1 MASRPD
7 ELVLRVT
14 ATQELL
20 ERQLR
25 EMGRNVDTF
34 EQAAEQRIAQLEQRF
49 SGINLRGAIDAV
61 KDADQAFKSSFSS
74 IQRQAEQIAQAV
86 ASSGTVDLTPLI
98 EQSRNRVTMLNAE
111 TTAMQALLRAEEARL
126 GPVERLSVQEKAAL
140 AAGRAAVT
148 ISREKAAA
156 AQVEAQ
162 RLEELQA
169 QLGQTAIAQQRMS
182 QTSGAYRAG
191 MQQAGFQVQ
200 DFAVQVAGGTSA
212 IRAFSL
218 QAPQLF
224 GALQL
229 MSSGAENANGKFA
242 TFARFLGG
250 GWGVA
255 IGIAIPFIGMLAE
268 RLLASGDA
276 ADTARTKVNAL
287 TEALDRLRRAQGQ
300 LDAVSQG
307 AAMVEQKRL
316 EGRRA
321 ILDGQIAAK
330 QKQLRDLE
338 ALPGDIGVAGSAT
351 RRELEALQAQRDS
364 DAGNLIV
371 IQKTLQGYEA
381 AQRARERAEAE
392 SRRSASGGARGG
404 SSRGD
409 AEARRMAAAA
419 AREQAQAERE
429 AAAARQ
435 ALISATDGL
444 ISRYD
449 PALAKSRQFVAEIDT
464 LNRAVAAGLIDQQRA
479 NRIGMQVTL
488 GYEIGGKDDPIDAM
502 MDKMLEGR
510 ERMAQYA
517 RDNEDAARRLKVA
530 WTDAAQGVVSQLQYL
545 SNSIQS
551 GGFLDIMAAAL
562 GLFEQLGGMGAF
574 GKTVQSNILAGRRA
588 AGGPVTAGKTY
599 LVGER
604 GPELFTPS
612 SNGQIV
618 SNDNLRAPRIPA
630 SDIAGAARSQTIVV
644 QVQANDY
651 FDARVDRR
659 ATGVAGPIG
668 MRAAQ
673 AGAGLAQES
682 MMRRSR
688 NRIPGR

>member
-25 EMGRNVDTF
+25 EMGRNVDSF

-126 GPVERLSVQEKAAL
+126 GPIERLSVQEKAAL

-169 QLGQTAIAQQRMS
+169 EIGQTAIAQQRMS

-191 MQQAGFQVQ
+191 LQQAGFQVQ

-229 MSSGAENANGKFA
+229 MSSGADNASGKFA
-242 TFARFLGG
+242 SFAKFLGG

-255 IGIAIPFIGMLAE
+255 IGIAIPLIGMLAE
-268 RLLASGDA
+268 RMLASGDA
-276 ADTARTKVNAL
+276 ADTATTKVNAL
-287 TEALDRLRRAQGQ
+287 AQALDRLRRAQGQ

-307 AAMVEQKRL
+307 AAMVEEKRL
-316 EGRRA
+316 EGRRD
-321 ILDGQIAAK
+321 ILDRQIAAK
-330 QKQLRDLE
+330 QKQLRDFE

-351 RRELEALQAQRDS
+351 RSELEALQAQRDS
-364 DAGNLIV
+364 AAGNLMV

-381 AQRARERAEAE
+381 AQRARARAEAE
-392 SRRSASGGARGG
+392 SRKSGSGAGSG

-409 AEARRMAAAA
+409 AEVRRMAAAA

-464 LNRAVAAGLIDQQRA
+464 LNRAVAAGLLDQQRA

-502 MDKMLEGR
+502 MDKMIEGR

-545 SNSIQS
+545 SNSVRRQRQWHR
-551 GGFLDIMAAAL
+551 
-562 GLFEQLGGMGAF
+562 FE
-574 GKTVQSNILAGRRA
+574 
-588 AGGPVTAGKTY
+588 
-599 LVGER
+599 
-604 GPELFTPS
+604 
-612 SNGQIV
+612 
-618 SNDNLRAPRIPA
+618 
-630 SDIAGAARSQTIVV
+630 VV
-644 QVQANDY
+644 
-651 FDARVDRR
+651 
-659 ATGVAGPIG
+659 I
-668 MRAAQ
+668 
-673 AGAGLAQES
+673 
-682 MMRRSR
+682 
-688 NRIPGR
+688 

>member
-25 EMGRNVDTF
+25 EMGRNVDSF

-126 GPVERLSVQEKAAL
+126 GPIERLTVQEKAAL
-140 AAGRAAVT
+140 AAGRAAVAA
-148 ISREKAAA
+148 SREKAAA
-156 AQVEAQ
+156 AQMEAQ
-162 RLEELQA
+162 RLDELQA
-169 QLGQTAIAQQRMS
+169 EIGQTAVAQQRLT

-191 MQQAGFQVQ
+191 LQQAGFQVQ
-200 DFAVQVAGGTSA
+200 DFAVQIAGGTSA

-229 MSSGAENANGKFA
+229 MAGGAENANSKFA
-242 TFARFLGG
+242 AFARFMGG
-250 GWGVA
+250 GWGVLVGA
-255 IGIAIPFIGMLAE
+255 AIPIIGMLAE
-268 RLLASGDA
+268 RILASGDA

-287 TEALDRLRRAQGQ
+287 SDALDRLRRSQGQ
-300 LDAVSQG
+300 LDAEAQG
-307 AAMVEQKRL
+307 AAQTAVVGF
-316 EGRRA
+316 EGRIRL
-321 ILDGQIAAK
+321 LDAQIAAK
-330 QKQLRDLE
+330 RS
-338 ALPGDIGVAGSAT
+338 ALDQIVPTAGVDPRAT
-351 RRELEALQAQRDS
+351 LAARTAMQAQIDS
-364 DAGNLIV
+364 LEDLRASAAGNLIV
-371 IQKTLQGYEA
+371 AQKALGGYEMALRRRKALDGDEPPSGSSGGSSGGGGSRTVRRAQEIESA
-381 AQRARERAEAE
+381 ADRARAALERMAEANSILLRNDARFTGNSNLDDPGNRVTEMSDQMLEARER
-392 SRRSASGGARGG
+392 
-404 SSRGD
+404 
-409 AEARRMAAAA
+409 
-419 AREQAQAERE
+419 
-429 AAAARQ
+429 
-435 ALISATDGL
+435 
-444 ISRYD
+444 
-449 PALAKSRQFVAEIDT
+449 V
-464 LNRAVAAGLIDQQRA
+464 
-479 NRIGMQVTL
+479 
-488 GYEIGGKDDPIDAM
+488 
-502 MDKMLEGR
+502 
-510 ERMAQYA
+510 AQYA
-517 RDNEDAARRLKVA
+517 RDNEEAARRLKTA
-530 WTDAAQGVVSQLQYL
+530 WTDAAQNVVSQLQYL
-545 SNSIQS
+545 SNSIES
-551 GGFLDIMAAAL
+551 GGFLDILSAAL
-562 GLFEQLGGMGAF
+562 GLFTQLGGLGVF
-574 GKTVQSNILAGRRA
+574 GKSVRENITSPTYGAMGKRA
-588 AGGPVTAGKTY
+588 AGGPVAALTPY

-604 GPELFTPS
+604 GPELFIPNS
-612 SNGQIV
+612 SGQIV

-630 SDIAGAARSQTIVV
+630 SAIAGAARSQTIVV